1 MCQNSSCHNHS
12 KQMRLL
18 KYVTNTVLVT
28 TIALIFIFYLNGK
41 GAPPTVQ
48 AYLPRTA
55 FVEDALPLA
64 VF

>member
-1 MCQNSSCHNHS
+1 
-12 KQMRLL
+12 MRLL